1 MLKPQNTNQKLSNQL
16 SMNFEFD
23 ILRECV
29 SSPNPNMSRDLSVSS
44 AASSMDYVE
53 WMECIEAQET
63 NKSWAKQVE
72 SRNSQ
77 EFSLSYALLESAPVE
92 PTEEYMPIHQG
103 NSTMNTQISLGL
115 ESLAIPCQTN
125 QLADL

>member
-1 MLKPQNTNQKLSNQL
+1 
-16 SMNFEFD
+16 
-23 ILRECV
+23 
-29 SSPNPNMSRDLSVSS
+29 
-44 AASSMDYVE
+44 MDYVE

>member
-1 MLKPQNTNQKLSNQL
+1 MVVLMRELVNTLHPTMLKPQNTNQKLSNQL

-53 WMECIEAQET
+53 
-63 NKSWAKQVE
+63 
-72 SRNSQ
+72 
-77 EFSLSYALLESAPVE
+77 
-92 PTEEYMPIHQG
+92 
-103 NSTMNTQISLGL
+103 
-115 ESLAIPCQTN
+115 
-125 QLADL
+125 

>member
-1 MLKPQNTNQKLSNQL
+1 
-16 SMNFEFD
+16 
-23 ILRECV
+23 
-29 SSPNPNMSRDLSVSS
+29 
-44 AASSMDYVE
+44 
-53 WMECIEAQET
+53 MECIEAQGT

-72 SRNSQ
+72 SGNSQ
-77 EFSLSYALLESAPVE
+77 ACEFSLSYVLLESAPVE